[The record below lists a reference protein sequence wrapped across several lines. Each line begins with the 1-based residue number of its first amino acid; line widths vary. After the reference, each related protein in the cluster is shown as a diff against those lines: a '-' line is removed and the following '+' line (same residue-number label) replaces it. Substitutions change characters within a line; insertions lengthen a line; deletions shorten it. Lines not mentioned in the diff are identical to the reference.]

1 MLTLGLQVKTHRGK
15 RIVCAVVLDDDDA
28 VVLPLKHIPDQK
40 HSKATQARELH
51 DTLTTALKGMTIRAA
66 VLLEAD
72 FHQRRGLTDGVVDR
86 LRLEGI
92 CLAAARVAV
101 GVVEVL
107 DGPAL
112 GRAFGTS
119 KDEALAAGASL
130 DVDGILGDAAAAAVA
145 ARTV

>member
-1 MLTLGLQVKTHRGK
+1 MCGVILDTDD
-15 RIVCAVVLDDDDA
+15 RI
-28 VVLPLKHIPDQK
+28 VLPLKHIPDPS

-51 DTLTTALKGMTIRAA
+51 DTLTTALKGKDIRSA

-72 FHQRRGLTDGVVDR
+72 FHRSRGLTEGVIDR

-92 CLAAARVAV
+92 CLAAARVSVAA
-101 GVVEVL
+101 VEVL

-112 GRAFGTS
+112 GRAFGSS
-119 KDEALAAGASL
+119 KEEALAAGGNL
-130 DVDGILGDAAAAAVA
+130 DVEAALADAAAAAIA